1 MDQQRDQQSSVEDL
15 TVTSEQAVDVKGGAV
30 VDYFL
35 KLEGVDGDV
44 AGPIKAGYNLKQ
56 NQKI

>member
-1 MDQQRDQQSSVEDL
+1 MDQQSDQQSSVEDL
-15 TVTSEQAVDVKGGAV
+15 TVTTEQAADVKGGAV

-35 KLEGVDGDV
+35 KVDGVDGDV
-44 AGPIKAGYNLKQ
+44 AGPIKAGYDFKQ